1 MVFHLLKFPLTFE
14 FLLLPPLLPPSAYY
28 PRPCVLV
35 CVVHMPR
42 LTRPRESLDSVKT
55 RLALELKNRIEK
67 RVRGILSPRTVV
79 SQEEIFDD
87 SEEDDR
93 LESRRLRRSRE
104 QEGRTDS
111 SSSVVSW
118 RVVVVLFVVLLLVVD
133 SDVSGC
139 WLLRCCCCWWW

>member
-14 FLLLPPLLPPSAYY
+14 FLLLSPLLPPPAYF
-28 PRPCVLV
+28 PRPFVRV

-55 RLALELKNRIEK
+55 RLALELQNRTEK
-67 RVRGILSPRTVV
+67 RVRDILSPRTAV

-93 LESRRLRRSRE
+93 LE
-104 QEGRTDS
+104 G
-111 SSSVVSW
+111 
-118 RVVVVLFVVLLLVVD
+118 
-133 SDVSGC
+133 
-139 WLLRCCCCWWW
+139 